1 MEALLT
7 HLRQFGHLS
16 DQDARLL
23 TEHTQIVQLP
33 ANEYFLEAGHVCRHI
48 AFIAEGVM
56 RVFFYDRTGHELS
69 RYFVAENQYAV
80 DLQSF
85 NNQIASSEYIQ
96 AVTDCTLILTSRP
109 ALALFEQHI
118 REWAMISRKITE
130 DALLKKVFAQP
141 YLLGQDATTRY
152 LTFVEQNP
160 ALANRISMMH
170 LASYLG
176 ITPQSLSR
184 IRRQLTG
191 KRY

>member
-1 MEALLT
+1 
-7 HLRQFGHLS
+7 
-16 DQDARLL
+16 
-23 TEHTQIVQLP
+23 
-33 ANEYFLEAGHVCRHI
+33 
-48 AFIAEGVM
+48 M

-160 ALANRISMMH
+160 ALANRILMMH